1 MIGRTSSQQR
11 VRSSSPQPPQVP
23 QLLVDWGSLALRQGS
38 LETNSH
44 QGDSGMGARMP
55 LLPRLVDVL
64 VSDALDEDAP
74 FGA

>member
-1 MIGRTSSQQR
+1 MIGTTSSQPR
-11 VRSSSPQPPQVP
+11 VRPASPQAPEVP

-38 LETNSH
+38 LQTSSH

-64 VSDALDEDAP
+64 VSEALDEDAP

>member
-1 MIGRTSSQQR
+1 MIGTTSSQQR
-11 VRSSSPQPPQVP
+11 VSASSPQTPKIP

-38 LETNSH
+38 LETSSH

-64 VSDALDEDAP
+64 VSNAFDEDAP